1 MDSLMDKLE
10 RKFYKFSISNLME
23 IIVFGMGLVYIVD
36 LVLGNAMHISVSS
49 MLAFDRGAILH
60 GQIWRLITF
69 IFIPPNSSILFIL
82 LSLYFYWMVGNGLE
96 NQWGSFKFNVFYI
109 CGILGTVIA
118 GFITGYATNNYLN
131 LSLFLAFALIYPD
144 YQVLFFGILPLKV
157 KYLAIIDAVAMAAM
171 LVSVPWQAKIAIVVA
186 LGNVL
191 LFFWGSFNDTIK
203 RMKRQY
209 EWRKNYRN

>member
-69 IFIPPNSSILFIL
+69 VFIPPNSSILFIL

-157 KYLAIIDAVAMAAM
+157 KYLAIIDAVAMAVM